1 MTLIQLH
8 YFQTVC
14 KYNNLTKAA
23 HELHISQPSLSNAMK
38 ELEKE
43 FGLTLFYRHSK
54 GLSLTEEGEQFL
66 REAGQ
71 LLEQEERFLRRM
83 HELGDAKQPVRLGV
97 PPMLSALIFPR
108 LFQASR
114 EHCPE
119 IHLQLVENGTI
130 SNKELVLEGNLD
142 AAIVSSDAPLPAA
155 FGSYEMCSAD
165 IFFYLSATHP
175 LASRK
180 EIDLSEVE
188 DVPLALLAE
197 DSFLT
202 SFLKQNFRDRDLT
215 LNVMLNTN
223 QLAAIWQLVE
233 NNAAAT
239 FLFDQLLPA
248 DQNIVK
254 IPVKGLP
261 RIQIQLV
268 WNRKQRMSGGLK
280 KLIHLAGQVYPG
292 SGDARQE

>member
-1 MTLIQLH
+1 M
-8 YFQTVC
+8 
-14 KYNNLTKAA
+14 
-23 HELHISQPSLSNAMK
+23 
-38 ELEKE
+38 
-43 FGLTLFYRHSK
+43 
-54 GLSLTEEGEQFL
+54 
-66 REAGQ
+66 
-71 LLEQEERFLRRM
+71 
-83 HELGDAKQPVRLGV
+83 
-97 PPMLSALIFPR
+97 
-108 LFQASR
+108 
-114 EHCPE
+114 
-119 IHLQLVENGTI
+119 ENGTI

-165 IFFYLSATHP
+165 IFFYLSAAHP

-280 KLIHLAGQVYPG
+280 KLVHLAGQVYPG